1 MFKNVYFDL
10 FERERHRQTYTDQ
23 MREFPSLVHS
33 ATVRTVSWQSQDLL
47 RPGLPHEWQGSRFEL
62 SSSACL
68 SIPLHPA
75 PQYISRKLDRK
86 HGSWELN
93 KNCDVGFGYPKK
105 WLNKNLSLHFH
116 LFIHCVWEA
125 NRRKLEIN
133 HGPALFS
140 KMFATALQEAETGNR
155 ARTQQNTH
163 IYMGVSVSILN
174 AIPKWFPKLLWVW
187 WVGIAS

>member
-1 MFKNVYFDL
+1 MFILICLKGKDTD
-10 FERERHRQTYTDQ
+10 RHTLTKWESFHHWFTLQQSGLSHDKARIYSDQ
-23 MREFPSLVHS
+23 VFHMN
-33 ATVRTVSWQSQDLL
+33 
-47 RPGLPHEWQGSRFEL
+47 EWQGSRFEL

-140 KMFATALQEAETGNR
+140 KMFATALQEAETGSR
-155 ARTQQNTH
+155 ATIQQNTH
-163 IYMGVSVSILN
+163 IYMGVSISILN